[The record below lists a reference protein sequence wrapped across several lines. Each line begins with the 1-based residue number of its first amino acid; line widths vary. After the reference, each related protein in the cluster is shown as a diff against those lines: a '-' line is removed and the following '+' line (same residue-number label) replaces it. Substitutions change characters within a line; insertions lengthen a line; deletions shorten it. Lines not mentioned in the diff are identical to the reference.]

1 MMKKKIGVAA
11 VLILIFAVGA
21 AHADSSYQRFS
32 ANPIG
37 KLNVIGV
44 AMSQGVTEANNTIDE
59 FYRKNLRIRID
70 YDYLID
76 PTYRQLQAQKAVDI
90 SFFGKS
96 ATGRKFSS
104 EIDTALEL
112 NANLY
117 TLLIIDRQKRVRA
130 FSQTL
135 TVDLDNL
142 GKVVEELLL
151 NLDGEERITVDSG
164 APDQAL
170 GWQTDLGKANALKK
184 KSRLTYDFGASGK
197 LWYKYLGEV
206 IPDVELKTKDGGNV
220 RLRDLLNN
228 KVSAVLIFTAT
239 AEKNTWMTIGG
250 ISSIF
255 VVADELYRSFTLGE
269 AKPGKTTV
277 PEARP

>member
-1 MMKKKIGVAA
+1 MKKKIGVAA
-11 VLILIFAVGA
+11 VLILIFAAGA
-21 AHADSSYQRFS
+21 AHADSSCQRFS

-44 AMSQGVTEANNTIDE
+44 AMSQGVPEANSTIDE

-184 KSRLTYDFGASGK
+184 KSRFTYDFGASGK

-206 IPDVELKTKDGGNV
+206 VPDVELKTKDGGNV
-220 RLRDLLNN
+220 RLHDVLNN
-228 KVSAVLIFTAT
+228 KVSAILIFTAT

-269 AKPGKTTV
+269 AKPGKTMV

>member
-11 VLILIFAVGA
+11 VLILIFAAGA
-21 AHADSSYQRFS
+21 AHADSSCQRFS

-44 AMSQGVTEANNTIDE
+44 AMSQGVPEANSTIDE

-184 KSRLTYDFGASGK
+184 KTRFTYDFGASGK

-206 IPDVELKTKDGGNV
+206 VPDVELKTKDGGNV
-220 RLRDLLNN
+220 RLHDVLNN
-228 KVSAVLIFTAT
+228 KVSAILIFTAT

-269 AKPGKTTV
+269 AKPGKTMV

>member
-1 MMKKKIGVAA
+1 MKKISWVTA
-11 VLILIFAVGA
+11 VLILIFAAGVA
-21 AHADSSYQRFS
+21 EADSRYQRFS

-37 KLNVIGV
+37 KLNVIGI
-44 AMSQGVTEANNTIDE
+44 AMSQGVGEANSTVDE
-59 FYRKNLRIRID
+59 FYRKTLRLRID
-70 YDYLID
+70 YDYWID

-90 SFFGKS
+90 SLFGKS

-117 TLLIIDRQKRVRA
+117 TLLIIDRHKRVRA

-142 GKVVEELLL
+142 CRVIEELLL

-184 KSRLTYDFGASGK
+184 KSRFTYDFGASGK

-206 IPDVELKTKDGGNV
+206 VPDAELKTKDGGNV
-220 RLRDLLNN
+220 RLHGILNDQ
-228 KVSAVLIFTAT
+228 VSAVLIFTAT
-239 AEKNTWMTIGG
+239 AEKSTWLTIGG

-255 VVADELYRSFTLGE
+255 VAADELYRNFTLGE
-269 AKPGKTTV
+269 AIPGKKTV

>member
-1 MMKKKIGVAA
+1 MKKIMWAA
-11 VLILIFAVGA
+11 VLILIFAAGVA
-21 AHADSSYQRFS
+21 RADSRYQRFS

-37 KLNVIGV
+37 KLNFIGI
-44 AMSQGVTEANNTIDE
+44 AMSQGVPEANSTIDE
-59 FYRKNLRIRID
+59 FYRKNLRLRID

-104 EIDTALEL
+104 DIDTALEL

-117 TLLIIDRQKRVRA
+117 TLLIIDRQKRVRV

-135 TVDLDNL
+135 TVDLDHL
-142 GKVVEELLL
+142 GKVIEELLL

-170 GWQTDLGKANALKK
+170 GWQTDLGKANAQKK
-184 KSRLTYDFGASGK
+184 KSRFTYDFGASEK
-197 LWYKYLGEV
+197 LWYKYLGAV
-206 IPDVELKTKDGGNV
+206 IPDAELKTKDGGNV
-220 RLRDLLNN
+220 RLHSLLDG
-228 KVSAVLIFTAT
+228 KVSALLIFTAT

-255 VVADELYRSFTLGE
+255 VAADELYRNFTLGE
-269 AKPGKTTV
+269 AVPGKKMI